1 MDHQEIFRKQFQ
13 QGTAYMS
20 EELKSIEK
28 NATGTFKEPEN
39 QQLEREYM
47 SAMEQGH
54 VRMRLF
60 GMQTTS
66 FGKMEFATTE
76 VMQSYCEER
85 KEASRVRQITESGKK
100 KKSKQETDAQIR
112 MGAHVNG
119 QLKQAA
125 DASAANVLQ
134 MYREKKEQN
143 HQPAD
148 PAMQGTEF
156 YTEVKDEKIDAQARE
171 EHISD
176 LLLKRDA
183 LAARVKN
190 AAPQSTTERLEAEYD
205 MQLLEKLND
214 VLQTWMMA
222 GGITESGKRVSG
234 REKTKAMQHL
244 SLAVESYEHYVKN
257 RDMLIGGMLFERI
270 KKTDAYKEQYDEW
283 TNTDKES
290 SRQILDID
298 QPIMNIYKD
307 DIVNLRT
314 LISENGPYAPEMQKL
329 ITSVYGEYMQHSVA
343 FANLNQEMRAA
354 NMTVSKNVKM
364 LDYLK
369 AWQDK
374 NDFVVR
380 QHEMAMDAA
389 AAYLKYLIKGKA
401 PDPTLA
407 VYIEQHWKTSAFVEV
422 LDQKVGEVY
431 GDRAAYETR
440 IRERIAQIEQD
451 ADLTQEKKDSLLSK
465 LTLALEAPQ
474 NQQAEKLLSCSPAE
488 IAYTAFVHDRCQ
500 VTENDPNGAGYRDVV
515 RMLMPVNGTI
525 EGLDAEEAKAR
536 KIGLVKFGRG
546 TYLGDQKDAQGNIIE
561 DKKHGMDCT
570 KEERLAEFPA
580 LQEVVEHAYED
591 MHAYVE
597 EHEAVFKKQSL
608 EDVYHSVET
617 LTKVYK
623 KAQAMRD
630 MCSVICKSPM
640 FDELEKPVQERM
652 TDLWDFGGA
661 LTEITQNRVT
671 LISQTRGKTLR
682 ELTEDGGDSLRTL
695 GMTIEDY
702 VAMMHRSH
710 EKTLAA
716 RRAEHR

>member
-1 MDHQEIFRKQFQ
+1 MDEARLFRERFQ

-28 NATGTFKEPEN
+28 KATGTFKEPEN

-66 FGKMEFATTE
+66 FGKMEFVTTE
-76 VMQSYCEER
+76 DMQSYCEER
-85 KEASRVRQITESGKK
+85 KEASRIRQITESGKK
-100 KKSKQETDAQIR
+100 KKSRQETDAQTR
-112 MGAHVNG
+112 MGGHVTG

-125 DASAANVLQ
+125 DASASNVLQ

-156 YTEVKDEKIDAQARE
+156 YTEVKHEKIDAQTRE

-183 LAARVKN
+183 LAERVKN
-190 AAPQSTTERLEAEYD
+190 AAPKSTTERLEAEYD
-205 MQLLEKLND
+205 TQLLEKLND
-214 VLQTWMMA
+214 VLQTWMKA
-222 GGITESGKRVSG
+222 GGVSETGKRVSG

-244 SLAVESYEHYVKN
+244 SLAIENYEYYVKN

-270 KKTDAYKEQYDEW
+270 KKTDAYKEQYKEW
-283 TNTDKES
+283 TNTDK
-290 SRQILDID
+290 
-298 QPIMNIYKD
+298 N

-314 LISENGPYAPEMQKL
+314 LISENGPYAPETQKL
-329 ITSVYGEYMQHSVA
+329 ITSIYGEYMQHSVA
-343 FANLNQEMRAA
+343 FANLNQEMQAA
-354 NMTVSKNVKM
+354 NMTVSQNEKVLN
-364 LDYLK
+364 YLK
-369 AWQDK
+369 AWQNK
-374 NDFVVR
+374 NDLVVS
-380 QHEMAMDAA
+380 QHELAMDAA
-389 AAYLKYLIKGKA
+389 AAYLNYLIKGSA

-407 VYIEQHWKTSAFVEV
+407 VYIEQHWNTDAFVAE
-422 LDQKVGEVY
+422 LDQKADEAY
-431 GDRAAYETR
+431 GDRAGYEAR

-451 ADLTQEKKDSLLSK
+451 ADLTQEKKASLITRLE
-465 LTLALEAPQ
+465 LTLGAPQ
-474 NQQAEKLLSCSPAE
+474 NQQEEKLLSCSPVE
-488 IAYTAFVHDRCQ
+488 IAYTSFVHDRCQ
-500 VTENDPNGAGYRDVV
+500 VTENDPNGSGYRDVV
-515 RMLMPVNGTI
+515 RMLMPVNGSA
-525 EGLDAEEAKAR
+525 EGLDAQEAKAR

-561 DKKHGMDCT
+561 DKRHGMECS

-580 LQEVVEHAYED
+580 LKEVVEHAYED
-591 MHAYVE
+591 MHAYVQAN
-597 EHEAVFKKQSL
+597 EAVFRKQSL
-608 EDVYHSVET
+608 EDVYRSVET

-630 MCSVICKSPM
+630 MCSVICKTPL
-640 FDELEKPVQERM
+640 FDELEKPVQDRM
-652 TDLWDFGGA
+652 TELWDFGGA

-671 LISQTRGKTLR
+671 LISQARGKTLR
-682 ELTEDGGDSLRTL
+682 ELTEDGGAGLQTL

-716 RRAEHR
+716 QRADHR

>member
-1 MDHQEIFRKQFQ
+1 MDEARIFRERFQ

-54 VRMRLF
+54 ARMRLF
-60 GMQTTS
+60 GIKETS

-85 KEASRVRQITESGKK
+85 KEASRIRQITESGKK
-100 KKSKQETDAQIR
+100 KKSRQETDAQAR
-112 MGAHVNG
+112 MGDRVNG
-119 QLKQAA
+119 QLKRSA

-134 MYREKKEQN
+134 MYRAKKEQN

-148 PAMQGTEF
+148 PSMQGTEF
-156 YTEVKDEKIDAQARE
+156 YTEVKHEEIDAQTRE
-171 EHISD
+171 EQISD
-176 LLLKRDA
+176 LLLKRDV
-183 LAARVKN
+183 LAERVKN
-190 AAPQSTTERLEAEYD
+190 AAPQGTTERLEAEYD
-205 MQLLEKLND
+205 KQLLEKLND

-234 REKTKAMQHL
+234 REKSKAMQHL

-283 TNTDKES
+283 TNIDKEA
-290 SRQILDID
+290 SRQVLDID
-298 QPIMNIYKD
+298 QPIMNVYKD
-307 DIVNLRT
+307 DIINLRT

-329 ITSVYGEYMQHSVA
+329 ITSVYREYMQHSVA
-343 FANLNQEMRAA
+343 YANMNQEMKAA
-354 NMTVSKNVKM
+354 TMTVRKNGKM
-364 LDYLK
+364 LKYLE
-369 AWQDK
+369 AWKNK
-374 NDFVVR
+374 NDLVDS

-389 AAYLKYLIKGKA
+389 AAYLKYLIKGSA

-407 VYIEQHWKTSAFVEV
+407 VYIEQHWNTGAFVAE
-422 LDQKVGEVY
+422 LDQKADEAY
-431 GDRAAYETR
+431 GDRAGYEVR

-451 ADLTQEKKDSLLSK
+451 ADLTQEKKASLITRLE
-465 LTLALEAPQ
+465 LALGAPQ
-474 NQQAEKLLSCSPAE
+474 NQQEEKLLSSSLVE
-488 IAYTAFVHDRCQ
+488 IAYSAFVHDQCQ
-500 VTENDPNGAGYRDVV
+500 VTDNDPNGAGYRDVV
-515 RMLMPVNGTI
+515 RMLMPVNGSV
-525 EGLDAEEAKAR
+525 EGLDAQEAKAR
-536 KIGLVKFGRG
+536 KIGFVKFGKG

-561 DKKHGMDCT
+561 DKRHGMECS

-580 LQEVVEHAYED
+580 LKEVVEHAYED
-591 MHAYVE
+591 MHAYVQANE
-597 EHEAVFKKQSL
+597 VVFQKQSL
-608 EDVYHSVET
+608 EDVYRSVET

-630 MCSVICKSPM
+630 MCSVICKTPL
-640 FDELEKPVQERM
+640 FDELEKPVQDRM
-652 TDLWDFGGA
+652 IELWDFGGA

-671 LISQTRGKTLR
+671 LISQVRGKTLR
-682 ELTEDGGDSLRTL
+682 ELTEDGGAGLRTL

-702 VAMMHRSH
+702 VAMTHRTH
-710 EKTLAA
+710 AKTLAA
-716 RRAEHR
+716 QRADHR

>member
-1 MDHQEIFRKQFQ
+1 MDQQAIFRERFQ

-28 NATGTFKEPEN
+28 KATGTFKEPEN

-76 VMQSYCEER
+76 VMKSYCEER
-85 KEASRVRQITESGKK
+85 KEASRIRQITESGKK
-100 KKSKQETDAQIR
+100 KKSRQETDAQDR
-112 MGAHVNG
+112 MGGYVNG

-125 DASAANVLQ
+125 DASASNVFQ

-156 YTEVKDEKIDAQARE
+156 YTKVKHEEIDAQTRE
-171 EHISD
+171 EQISD

-183 LAARVKN
+183 LAERVKN
-190 AAPQSTTERLEAEYD
+190 AAPKSTTERLEAEYD
-205 MQLLEKLND
+205 TQLLEKLND
-214 VLQTWMMA
+214 VLQTWMKA
-222 GGITESGKRVSG
+222 GGVSETGKRVSG

-244 SLAVESYEHYVKN
+244 SLAVESYEYYVKN

-270 KKTDAYKEQYDEW
+270 KKTDAYKEQYKEW

-307 DIVNLRT
+307 DIANLRS
-314 LISENGPYAPEMQKL
+314 LISENGPYAPEKQKL
-329 ITSVYGEYMQHSVA
+329 ITSIYGEYMQHSVA

-354 NMTVSKNVKM
+354 NMTVSQNVKM
-364 LDYLK
+364 LNYLK

-380 QHEMAMDAA
+380 QHELAMDAA
-389 AAYLKYLIKGKA
+389 AAYLKYLIRGKT
-401 PDPTLA
+401 PDQTLA
-407 VYIEQHWKTSAFVEV
+407 VYIEQHWNTGAFAAE
-422 LDQKVGEVY
+422 LDQKADEAY

-451 ADLTQEKKDSLLSK
+451 ADLTQEKKAPLLSR
-465 LTLALEAPQ
+465 LTLALGAPQ
-474 NQQAEKLLSCSPAE
+474 NQQEEKLLSCSPVE

-500 VTENDPNGAGYRDVV
+500 VTENDPNGSGYRDVV
-515 RMLMPVNGTI
+515 RMLMPVNGSV
-525 EGLDAEEAKAR
+525 EGLDAQEAKAR
-536 KIGLVKFGRG
+536 KIGLVKFGKG

-561 DKKHGMDCT
+561 DKKHGMECS

-580 LQEVVEHAYED
+580 LKEVVEHAYED
-591 MHAYVE
+591 MHAYVQAN
-597 EHEAVFKKQSL
+597 EAVFRKQSL
-608 EDVYHSVET
+608 EDVYRSVET

-630 MCSVICKSPM
+630 MCSVICKTPL
-640 FDELEKPVQERM
+640 FDELEKPVQDRM
-652 TDLWDFGGA
+652 TELWDFGGA

-671 LISQTRGKTLR
+671 LISQARGKTLR
-682 ELTEDGGDSLRTL
+682 ELTEDGGAGLQTL

-702 VAMMHRSH
+702 VAMMHSSH

-716 RRAEHR
+716 QRADHR